1 MVIISI
7 LLRYQG
13 INEYKLILLHTLD
26 AELSPVMIK
35 KLIYQTADYL
45 RIAHMFPFLDNIKD
59 ILTKRDIKLPLENVV
74 TTTLEKVI
82 KAQTTIFGE
91 HIKETKI
98 GNINC

>member
-13 INEYKLILLHTLD
+13 INEYKLILLHALD

-45 RIAHMFPFLDNIKD
+45 RIAHMFPFLDTIKD
-59 ILTKRDIKLPLENVV
+59 IYDYFYSPFLLLMFKYYSVALLIQAIVFKL
-74 TTTLEKVI
+74 
-82 KAQTTIFGE
+82 QG
-91 HIKETKI
+91 
-98 GNINC
+98 